1 MNGNW
6 MVQIAEHCEDACS
19 ILRFLLEEFER
30 LFGHDVMFNEDCVVY
45 NDPQSEC
52 PMLVTNYLPIRIR
65 LSQESFSY
73 WAQTIFQL
81 SHEMCHYAIRQRKV
95 SKNTT
100 LSWFEEIVC
109 GGVSLYA
116 LEYASGNW
124 SRCGLSQSSP
134 TFFRAHKAYLEN
146 EIGKATA
153 NGLKRCD
160 TVEKLM
166 SYENQ
171 RLAET
176 CREGYGAERVFV
188 YSAIS
193 MHPAEVKSVLDYTKY
208 ISSNGV
214 TIDFD
219 RWILDNPC
227 TFLRKLKTI
236 QPVKF

>member
-30 LFGHDVMFNEDCVVY
+30 LFGYDVMFNEDCVVY
-45 NDPQSEC
+45 NDPHSKC
-52 PMLVTNYLPIRIR
+52 PMLVANSLPIRIR
-65 LSQESFSY
+65 LSQERLSY
-73 WAQTIFQL
+73 WSQTIFQL
-81 SHEMCHYAIRQRKV
+81 SHEMCHYAIKQRT
-95 SKNTT
+95 NNYACR

-109 GGVSLYA
+109 EAVSLYA
-116 LEYASGNW
+116 LDYASRNW
-124 SRCGLSQSSP
+124 SRCNLSQSSP
-134 TFFRAHKAYLEN
+134 AFFQAHKAYLEN
-146 EIGKATA
+146 ELGKVAT

-176 CREGYGAERVFV
+176 CRETYAAERVFV
-188 YSAIS
+188 YRAIS
-193 MHPAEVKSVLDYTKY
+193 MHPSEVKNVLDYTKY

-214 TIDFD
+214 VIDFD
-219 RWILDNPC
+219 RWIQDKPC
-227 TFLRKLKTI
+227 LLLFNIKSI
-236 QPVKF
+236 QPVK